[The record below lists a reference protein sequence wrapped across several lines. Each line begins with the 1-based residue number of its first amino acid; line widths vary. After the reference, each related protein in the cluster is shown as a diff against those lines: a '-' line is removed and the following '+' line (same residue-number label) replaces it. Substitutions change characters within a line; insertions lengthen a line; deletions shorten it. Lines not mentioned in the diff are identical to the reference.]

1 MPSIFINYR
10 HADGGGY
17 AGRIFDRLRSRFGDG
32 EVFRDVDRIDSGTRF
47 PEMIARQL
55 EDCRV
60 FIVVIGPTWLGA
72 SGQGAG
78 RRLDD
83 TDDWVRTEIAT
94 ALRRNICIVPV
105 TVGGASAPA
114 ARDLPD
120 DIKGLATWQRRDL
133 RDGDTWDSDLDLL
146 VRRIASELHAKPALA
161 QRKPIV
167 LGSGIALVVAIA
179 AVVWFSLDRSQ
190 PAVRQPA
197 VADVGS
203 SRPAAPPAE
212 GPPAHVVFFNNTNT
226 DPVGSGPR
234 QPTIFSITKPYF
246 VTRIYTYHWNGGRG
260 SPPGQISLIDA
271 NHNERG
277 PWEARGVEGS
287 GVPNASWLVEPN
299 IVLPAGTYRVIDS
312 NPGTWSQ
319 NEKSEGRGFAFIQG
333 HPRE

>member
-10 HADGGGY
+10 HADGSGY
-17 AGRIFDRLRSRFGDG
+17 AGRIFDRLRSQFGDG
-32 EVFRDVDRIDSGTRF
+32 EVFRDVDRIASGTRF

-72 SGQGAG
+72 GDQGAV

-83 TDDWVRTEIAT
+83 PDDWVRTEIAT

-105 TVGGASAPA
+105 TVGGASPPA

-120 DIKGLATWQRRDL
+120 EVKGLANWQRRDL

-146 VRRIASELHAKPALA
+146 VRRIAAELGSKAPTAKH
-161 QRKPIV
+161 RSV
-167 LGSGIALVVAIA
+167 LMWSGIALVA
-179 AVVWFSLDRSQ
+179 AFGAAAFFSLDRSK
-190 PAVRQPA
+190 
-197 VADVGS
+197 
-203 SRPAAPPAE
+203 PAAEPSSADSLSTELPAPSTQ
-212 GPPAHVVFFNNTNT
+212 GAPADVVFFDSTNR
-226 DPVGSGPR
+226 DAVGSEPR

-260 SPPGQISLIDA
+260 SPPGKISLIDS
-271 NHNERG
+271 NMNEHG
-277 PWEARGVEGS
+277 PWEARGVASS
-287 GVPNASWLVEPN
+287 GVTNASWLVEPS

-312 NPGTWSQ
+312 DPGTWSQ
-319 NEKSEGRGFAFIQG
+319 NKKSGERGFAFIQG
-333 HPRE
+333 RPRE